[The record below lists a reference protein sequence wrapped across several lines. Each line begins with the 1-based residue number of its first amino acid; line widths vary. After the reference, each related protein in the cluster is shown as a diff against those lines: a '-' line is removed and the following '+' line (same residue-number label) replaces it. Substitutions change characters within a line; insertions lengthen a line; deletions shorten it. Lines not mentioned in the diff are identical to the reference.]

1 MVAGGWSVA
10 FSRPAPL
17 RKSQLNGEALCL
29 CHPRLGWPTAKLS
42 PAEDRTLG
50 EVPWALLDSSGLLKL
65 FSNTIST
72 AWRSDL
78 GCPSTTILGLSVYW
92 HEGWRQLLNEGGEG
106 VRPSQLP

>member
-10 FSRPAPL
+10 LSQPALL
-17 RKSQLNGEALCL
+17 RKSQLNGEALSL
-29 CHPRLGWPTAKLS
+29 RHPWLGWPTASLS
-42 PAEDRTLG
+42 PAEGRTLG
-50 EVPWALLDSSGLLKL
+50 DVPWALLDSSGLLKI

-78 GCPSTTILGLSVYW
+78 GSPSTTILGLSVYW
-92 HEGWRQLLNEGGEG
+92 HEGWCQLLSEGGKG